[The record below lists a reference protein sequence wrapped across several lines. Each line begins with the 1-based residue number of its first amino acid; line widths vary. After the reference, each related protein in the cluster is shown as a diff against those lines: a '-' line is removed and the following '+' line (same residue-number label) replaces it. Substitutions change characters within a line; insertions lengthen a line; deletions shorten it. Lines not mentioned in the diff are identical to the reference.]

1 MKFVI
6 IRSNCGFGDRL
17 ITLTTAI
24 QYSKITDRT
33 IVIDWRD
40 EIWCGNNQEYDFD
53 YYYKV
58 TLPNYI
64 PLKQFLIM
72 YEKNKSNLTVFPPY
86 ANVLSR
92 PYNYKRNAYFDIAAY
107 WDRDNLGYDINI
119 FSDIIMNERE
129 DIKQDVVI
137 MYQYVTRPIV
147 SLRYFSGIIMKDH
160 LKKNINE
167 DPFKINVLD
176 KKIKY
181 IAVHLRGTDRM
192 NENSFKNGS
201 SSPEE
206 YTEMMYNKI
215 DSDIKNVLLLSDT
228 QILIDT
234 FKIKYGDKFNIYYT
248 NNKKSTNKIAL
259 HTQKCKNKIKVNI
272 EMLKDFYFLLRAE
285 AIYSDNIS
293 YFSMCPNIINKFC
306 KCKTEEEVYS
316 VVDYVNKIGKNLGI
330 TDDNRE
336 LRKKELKDN
345 NFLY

>member
-24 QYSKITDRT
+24 NYAGITGRT

-40 EIWCGNNQEYDFD
+40 ETWCGNNQEYDFD

-92 PYNYKRNAYFDIAAY
+92 PYNIKKNAYFDKAAFMIIE
-107 WDRDNLGYDINI
+107 NLGYDKNI
-119 FSDIIMNERE
+119 FNDIIMNKRE
-129 DIKQDVVI
+129 DIKHDIV
-137 MYQYVTRPIV
+137 MLYQFVTRPIV
-147 SLRYFSGIIMKDH
+147 TLRYFSGIIMKDP

-206 YTEMMYNKI
+206 YTKMMYNKI

-234 FKIKYGDKFNIYYT
+234 FKIKYGDKFTIYET
-248 NNKKSTNKIAL
+248 NNKKSTNKTGL
-259 HTQKCKNKIKVNI
+259 HVQKCKNKIKLNI

-293 YFSMCPNIINKFC
+293 YFSMCPDIINKFS
-306 KCKTEEEVYS
+306 KCKTKEEISS
-316 VVDYVNKIGKNLGI
+316 VIEYVHKMGENMGI
-330 TDDNRE
+330 ANNNRE
-336 LRKKELKDN
+336 LRKKELKEN
-345 NFLY
+345 YLY